1 MKPEKPRQA
10 EPHRVDAEDEEG
22 FYRRWS
28 ERKLA
33 SRQSPV
39 EPPEK
44 HDEAE
49 PPPPPGDEDMPP
61 LESLD
66 ENSDYSGFLSP
77 RVSEELRQQAL
88 RKLFFGSAFNVCDG
102 LDDYAEDFTSFEKLG
117 DLMTADL
124 RHRLER
130 EAQREKAAE
139 ERAEKERLAQE
150 EDAEPPQQL
159 AERPGDEAEDEQS
172 GTMPEER
179 ENPNDE
185 AQT

>member
-1 MKPEKPRQA
+1 MKPEEPRQVGA
-10 EPHRVDAEDEEG
+10 DHDEG

-33 SRQSPV
+33 SHQAPV
-39 EPPEK
+39 EPVEK
-44 HDEAE
+44 HDVVEQ
-49 PPPPPGDEDMPP
+49 PQPPGDEDMPP

-66 ENSDYSGFLSP
+66 ESSDYSGFLSP
-77 RVSEELRQQAL
+77 RVSEELRQLAL

-130 EAQREKAAE
+130 EARREQAADE
-139 ERAEKERLAQE
+139 QAEKDRLAN
-150 EDAEPPQQL
+150 EDDEEPPRQL
-159 AERPGDEAEDEQS
+159 AEQPQEEVDEDRSRA
-172 GTMPEER
+172 MPDER
-179 ENPNDE
+179 ENPSDE
-185 AQT
+185 AET